1 MSSCMKI
8 MILNLPRTTTEEELA
23 TEFKAYGN
31 VATCDLVLDKETG
44 TSKGFGFV
52 EMPNAAE
59 AEAAIAALNGKK
71 LNNTNK
77 IRVKPSVPA
86 PDALQPKP

>member
-1 MSSCMKI
+1 MKI
-8 MILNLPRTTTEEELA
+8 MILNLPRTTTEEELT

-52 EMPNAAE
+52 EMPDVAE

-77 IRVKPSVPA
+77 IRVKPSVP
-86 PDALQPKP
+86 DASQPKP

>member
-1 MSSCMKI
+1 MKI

-52 EMPNAAE
+52 EMPDVAE

-77 IRVKPSVPA
+77 IRVKPST
-86 PDALQPKP
+86 PDASQPKP